1 MEELRESGDSDA
13 ALVPVATCV
22 RQARARGAHPHV
34 PVPTLVSAGGRNLSV
49 RGCGTRDLCQE
60 EGFPALPGH
69 RLAGPPVCNARQR
82 AILDPKCHS
91 GAALGLRLAL
101 PVLTVALGT
110 ATLS

>member
-1 MEELRESGDSDA
+1 MWLSIFL
-13 ALVPVATCV
+13 LVCTCRSV
-22 RQARARGAHPHV
+22 KSNSVQPPGSSR

-101 PVLTVALGT
+101 PVLTIALGT